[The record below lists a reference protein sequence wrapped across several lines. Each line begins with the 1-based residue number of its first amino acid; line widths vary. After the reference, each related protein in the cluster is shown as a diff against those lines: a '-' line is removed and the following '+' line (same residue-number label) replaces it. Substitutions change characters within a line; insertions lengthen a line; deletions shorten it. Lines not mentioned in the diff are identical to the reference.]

1 MSDYLPDA
9 LNQLLIN
16 IITLMFGTS
25 FQNRCRYL
33 FTVSFIAF
41 VAMVCYA
48 ENKTITLIVEDEQ
61 HEPVIGATVSL
72 VVTADTTF
80 VDAKISD
87 TQGKVTFSYDTAQ
100 QLTVLA
106 RSIGYETYSSP
117 LDKVNGNIIL
127 TPTSTE
133 LSEVTVT
140 ARVDALQHKA
150 GKFIFDPSDL
160 IKKMPT
166 MYDVLEFTPLLEVSQ
181 GSIAILGKGQ
191 SVIFVNGRSTGMGT
205 DQLMQ
210 VLRSLPSNIIKSI
223 EIITNPGASYSASMS
238 GGIINIILHEP
249 GDGYLGN
256 VGMRLSYENE
266 RVSPTISSYNSF
278 TKGKL
283 NLTANVTY
291 KGYATHA
298 KETTDYVY
306 GEDLSITNRTN
317 SSSWSNSVGLNLRA
331 SYFLTGKSEVGLYF
345 SIGASGQ
352 HGKSVIES
360 SEVKNGVESID
371 KSRIDT
377 RAPWSRPGYG
387 FGGYY
392 SLKTDDRGS
401 NLDITLGYGDSQSK
415 KQIDYRFEEPDYQR
429 EVVKADG
436 IGFSAKYRYVVN
448 DRHSIA
454 AGYQIGKSKIDNDFD
469 HEPASNRFIY
479 KEMINSGFAEWEA
492 EWSNAFSTKAGLRVE
507 NSDITGNQVTIGELF
522 KQNYTDLFPSL
533 SLSIK
538 LPWRGNH
545 SISLDAERSIFRP
558 FYSRLNPFVTWTS
571 ETTCKKGNIDLKPD
585 YNWYYSL
592 YYSFLKYFTL
602 GVSYSLS
609 TNSAVDYQYR
619 DGDITVSST
628 RNFGTFKNVYNFL
641 TYNNEFFDRW
651 NLKATLYAYYSSGK
665 AELDGADLGFHDWDY
680 SFQIDN
686 SIQLSKSKDIRMTVG
701 YRYMSPGTT
710 IRGRSKSMNHMSLSV
725 SKNFINGL
733 SLSLYASGLINTHK
747 DYRLITPDYSY
758 WNRNELY
765 SGSFYLNISYTFGN
779 RMVKSSN
786 KNVGDSPIKSRMGN

>member
-1 MSDYLPDA
+1 
-9 LNQLLIN
+9 
-16 IITLMFGTS
+16 MFGTS

-48 ENKTITLIVEDEQ
+48 DDKTITLTVEDEQ

-80 VDAKISD
+80 VDAKITD
-87 TQGKVTFSYDTAQ
+87 TQGQVTFSYDTAQ

-117 LDKVNGNIIL
+117 LDKVAGKIIL
-127 TPTSTE
+127 TPTSKE

-191 SVIFVNGRSTGMGT
+191 SVIFVNGRSTGMGA

-223 EIITNPGASYSASMS
+223 EIITNPGASYSASMT
-238 GGIINIILHEP
+238 GGIINLILHEP

-256 VGMRLSYENE
+256 VGMQLRYEDE
-266 RVSPTISSYNSF
+266 RVFPTISSYNSY

-291 KGYATHA
+291 MGYATHA

-306 GEDLSITNRTN
+306 GEDLSITNHYN
-317 SSSWSNSVGLNLRA
+317 SSSWRNSVGLNLRA
-331 SYFLTGKSEVGLYF
+331 SYFLTRKSEAGLYF
-345 SIGASGQ
+345 SIGAGGS

-360 SEVKNGVESID
+360 SEVKNGVESIG

-377 RAPWSRPGYG
+377 RTPWSRPEYG
-387 FGGYY
+387 VGGYY

-415 KQIDYRFEEPDYQR
+415 KQIDYRFEVPDYQR
-429 EVVKADG
+429 EVVKMDG
-436 IGFSAKYRYVVN
+436 VGFSAKYRYVVN

-469 HEPASNRFIY
+469 HEPSSNRFIY
-479 KEMINSGFAEWEA
+479 KELINSGFAEWEA
-492 EWSNAFSTKAGLRVE
+492 EWSSAFSTKAGLRVE
-507 NSDITGNQVTIGELF
+507 NSDIKGNQVTIGDRF

-558 FYSRLNPFVTWTS
+558 FYSELNPFVTWTS
-571 ETTCKKGNIDLKPD
+571 ETTCEKGNIDLKPSYSWD
-585 YNWYYSL
+585 YSL
-592 YYSFLKYFTL
+592 YYSFLKHFTL
-602 GVSYSLS
+602 GVSYSLG
-609 TNSAVDYQYR
+609 TNSMKNYQYR
-619 DGDITVSST
+619 EGDVTVSGI
-628 RNFGTFKNVYNFL
+628 RNFGTSKALHSFL
-641 TYNNEFFDRW
+641 TYNNEFFNFW
-651 NLKATLYAYYSSGK
+651 NMKATLSAAYLSAK
-665 AELDGADLGFHDWDY
+665 AIYDGADLGYHDWY
-680 SFQIDN
+680 YKFQIQN
-686 SIQLSKSKDIRMTVG
+686 SFQLSKSQDIRAKVG
-701 YRYMSPGTT
+701 YSYRTSITILQGTSKPG
-710 IRGRSKSMNHMSLSV
+710 HY
-725 SKNFINGL
+725 L
-733 SLSLYASGLINTHK
+733 SLSLSKGFSNGLSISLDAYGLLNSHN

-765 SGSFYLNISYTFGN
+765 SGSFYLKISYTFGN
-779 RMVKSSN
+779 RMVKRSN
-786 KNVGDSPIKSRMGN
+786 KNVEESPIKSRMGN